1 MIIHE
6 FYYND
11 NNRSLYIEFSTEEDN
26 NDFYRV
32 LEISFDDIEFYSP
45 EIIIES
51 DMMDIDQD
59 FIIDLLIEYLK
70 ENNLP
75 EEISL

>member
-1 MIIHE
+1 MFTMIIHE

-32 LEISFDDIEFYSP
+32 LEIGFDDIEIYSP

-70 ENNLP
+70 ENKLN
-75 EEISL
+75 